1 MRQVAAFL
9 LARLVGLVRQA
20 FLFALSWLVGF
31 ATYAVALAGLYGE
44 TWISNADLAALV
56 NWTGFQLLLGVV
68 FVYAPIMFWLRR
80 RLRGVQPRYVFVL
93 TATLLFLLPLGLYFV
108 VLSGEPIS
116 VLTSPSPEVVL
127 FYWFFLGAG
136 AGYGLGFTWL
146 YGRIQVAHVSNH

>member
-9 LARLVGLVRQA
+9 LARLVGLARQA
-20 FLFALSWLVGF
+20 FVFALSWLVGF
-31 ATYAVALAGLYGE
+31 ATYALALAVLYAE
-44 TWISNADLAALV
+44 TWISRADLAALL

-93 TATLLFLLPLGLYFV
+93 TATLLFLLPPGLYFV
-108 VLSGEPIS
+108 VLAGEPIS
-116 VLTSPSPEVVL
+116 VLASPSPELIL

-146 YGRIQVAHVSNH
+146 YARIQVAHISSQ